1 MKFALIDDHQ
11 MVREGFKALIEEEEP
26 DWQVSFEASSYSECL
41 QNLGDID
48 IDCFVIDISLPDRNG
63 LEVSQLIGEKLPS
76 AKRIIL
82 SMYEEKSYIQRAL
95 DLGVDAYLSKRDA
108 AEELITAIHSIFKN
122 QLFLSPSI
130 NTHFLKPQKTDSVLN
145 KLTPR
150 ELEVFKLL
158 AQGFNAKQ
166 VSQVI
171 DIMPKTA
178 HVHRASIMSKLNLT
192 SQIQITKLAL
202 EKGVILI
209 DDIG

>member
-48 IDCFVIDISLPDRNG
+48 IDCCVIDISLPDRNG
-63 LEVSQLIGEKLPS
+63 LEVAELIGEKLPG
-76 AKRIIL
+76 ARRIIL

-95 DLGVDAYLSKRDA
+95 DIGVDAYLSKRDA

-209 DDIG
+209 DEIG

>member
-76 AKRIIL
+76 ARRIIL

-95 DLGVDAYLSKRDA
+95 DIGVDAYLSKRDA

-130 NTHFLKPQKTDSVLN
+130 NTHFLKPQKTDSILN

-209 DDIG
+209 DEIG

>member
-63 LEVSQLIGEKLPS
+63 LEVSQQIGKKLPS

-130 NTHFLKPQKTDSVLN
+130 NTHFLKPQKADSILN

-202 EKGVILI
+202 EQGVILI

>member
-11 MVREGFKALIEEEEP
+11 MVREGFKALIEEEDP

-41 QNLGDID
+41 HKIDDID

-63 LEVSQLIGEKLPS
+63 LEVAQLIGKKLPS
-76 AKRIIL
+76 ARRIIL

-108 AEELITAIHSIFKN
+108 AEELITAIHSIVKN

-130 NTHFLKPQKTDSVLN
+130 NTHFLKPQKTDNVLN
-145 KLTPR
+145 KLTRR

-166 VSQVI
+166 ISQVI

>member
-63 LEVSQLIGEKLPS
+63 LEISQLIGKKLPS

-209 DDIG
+209 DEIG

>member
-41 QNLGDID
+41 QNLDDID

-63 LEVSQLIGEKLPS
+63 LEVSQLIGNKLPS

>member
-76 AKRIIL
+76 ARRIIL

-95 DLGVDAYLSKRDA
+95 DIGVDAYLSKRDA

-130 NTHFLKPQKTDSVLN
+130 NTHFLKPQKTDCVLN

-202 EKGVILI
+202 EKGIILI
-209 DDIG
+209 DEIG

>member
-63 LEVSQLIGEKLPS
+63 LEVSQLIGKKLPS

-130 NTHFLKPQKTDSVLN
+130 NTYFLKPQKTDSVLN

>member
-63 LEVSQLIGEKLPS
+63 LEVAELIGEKLPS
-76 AKRIIL
+76 ARRIIL

-95 DLGVDAYLSKRDA
+95 DIGVDAYLSKRDA

-130 NTHFLKPQKTDSVLN
+130 NTHFLKPQKTDSILN

>member
-11 MVREGFKALIEEEEP
+11 MVREGFKALIEEEDP

-63 LEVSQLIGEKLPS
+63 LEVSQLIGKKLPS

-202 EKGVILI
+202 EQGVILI

>member
-11 MVREGFKALIEEEEP
+11 MVREGFKALIEEEDP

-63 LEVSQLIGEKLPS
+63 LEVSQLIGKKLPS

-209 DDIG
+209 DDIA

>member
-11 MVREGFKALIEEEEP
+11 MVREGFKALIEEEDP

-63 LEVSQLIGEKLPS
+63 LEVSQLIGNKLPS

-108 AEELITAIHSIFKN
+108 AEELITAIHSIFKS

-130 NTHFLKPQKTDSVLN
+130 NTHFLKPQKTDTVLN

>member
-63 LEVSQLIGEKLPS
+63 LEVSQLIGKKLPS

-130 NTHFLKPQKTDSVLN
+130 NTHFLKPQKADSILN
-145 KLTPR
+145 KLTLR

-202 EKGVILI
+202 EQGVILI

>member
-209 DDIG
+209 DDIA

>member
-11 MVREGFKALIEEEEP
+11 MVREGFKALIEEEDP

-76 AKRIIL
+76 ARRIIL

-95 DLGVDAYLSKRDA
+95 DIGVDAYLSKRDA

-166 VSQVI
+166 VSQQI

-209 DDIG
+209 DEIG

>member
-11 MVREGFKALIEEEEP
+11 MVREGFKALIEEEDP

-41 QNLGDID
+41 HKIDDID

-76 AKRIIL
+76 ARRIIL

-95 DLGVDAYLSKRDA
+95 DIGVDAYLSKRDA
-108 AEELITAIHSIFKN
+108 AEELITAIHSVFKN

-130 NTHFLKPQKTDSVLN
+130 NTHFLKPQKTDNVLN
-145 KLTPR
+145 KLTRR

-166 VSQVI
+166 ISQVI
-171 DIMPKTA
+171 DIIPKTA

-209 DDIG
+209 DEIG

>member
-11 MVREGFKALIEEEEP
+11 MVREGFKALIEEEDP

-76 AKRIIL
+76 ARRIIL

-95 DLGVDAYLSKRDA
+95 DIGVDAYLSKRDA

>member
-11 MVREGFKALIEEEEP
+11 MVREGFKALIEEEDP

-63 LEVSQLIGEKLPS
+63 LEVSQLIGKKLPS

>member
-11 MVREGFKALIEEEEP
+11 MVREGFKALIEEEDP

-63 LEVSQLIGEKLPS
+63 LEVSQLIGNKLPS

-130 NTHFLKPQKTDSVLN
+130 NTYFLKPQKTDSVLN

>member
-11 MVREGFKALIEEEEP
+11 MVREGFRALIEEEDP
-26 DWQVSFEASSYSECL
+26 DWQVSFEASSYNECL

-48 IDCFVIDISLPDRNG
+48 IDCCVIDISLPDRNG
-63 LEVSQLIGEKLPS
+63 LEVAELIGEKLPN
-76 AKRIIL
+76 ARRIIL

-178 HVHRASIMSKLNLT
+178 HVHRASIMNKLNLT

>member
-76 AKRIIL
+76 ARRIIL

-95 DLGVDAYLSKRDA
+95 DIGVDAYLSKRDA

-130 NTHFLKPQKTDSVLN
+130 NTHFLKPQKTDCVLN

-209 DDIG
+209 DEIG

>member
-11 MVREGFKALIEEEEP
+11 MVREGFKALIEEEDP

-63 LEVSQLIGEKLPS
+63 LEVSQLIGNKLPS

>member
-11 MVREGFKALIEEEEP
+11 MVREGFKALIEEEDP
-26 DWQVSFEASSYSECL
+26 DWHVTFEASNYKECFN
-41 QNLGDID
+41 NLAGIEA
-48 IDCFVIDISLPDRNG
+48 DCCVIDISLPDRNG
-63 LEVSQLIGEKLPS
+63 LEVAHLIGEKLPN
-76 AKRIIL
+76 AKRVIL

-108 AEELITAIHSIFKN
+108 AGELITAIHAIVKN

-130 NTHFLKPQKTDSVLN
+130 NTHFLKPQKTISALN

-150 ELEVFKLL
+150 ELEIFKLL

-166 VSQVI
+166 ISQVI

-192 SQIQITKLAL
+192 SQIQVTKLAL
-202 EKGVILI
+202 EEGVILI

>member
-11 MVREGFKALIEEEEP
+11 MVREGFKALIEEEDP
-26 DWQVSFEASSYSECL
+26 DWQVCFEASSYSECL

-76 AKRIIL
+76 ARRIIL

-95 DLGVDAYLSKRDA
+95 DIGVDAYLSKRDA

-130 NTHFLKPQKTDSVLN
+130 NTHFLKTQKTDSVLN

-178 HVHRASIMSKLNLT
+178 HVHRASIMNKLNLT

-209 DDIG
+209 DEIG

>member
-11 MVREGFKALIEEEEP
+11 MVREGFKALIEEEDP

-63 LEVSQLIGEKLPS
+63 LEISQLIGKKLPS

-202 EKGVILI
+202 EQGVILI

>member
-63 LEVSQLIGEKLPS
+63 LEVSQLIGKKLPS

-95 DLGVDAYLSKRDA
+95 DIGVDAYLSKRDA
-108 AEELITAIHSIFKN
+108 AEELITAIHSVFKN

-202 EKGVILI
+202 EQGVILI

>member
-11 MVREGFKALIEEEEP
+11 MVREGFKALIEEEDP

-63 LEVSQLIGEKLPS
+63 LEVSQLIGNKLPS
-76 AKRIIL
+76 ANLIML

>member
-11 MVREGFKALIEEEEP
+11 MVREGFKALIEEEDP

-41 QNLGDID
+41 HKIDDID

-63 LEVSQLIGEKLPS
+63 LEVAQLIGKKLPS
-76 AKRIIL
+76 ARRIIL

-108 AEELITAIHSIFKN
+108 AEELITAIHSVFKN

-130 NTHFLKPQKTDSVLN
+130 NTHFLKPQKADSVLN

-166 VSQVI
+166 ISQVI

-202 EKGVILI
+202 KKGVILI
-209 DDIG
+209 DEIG

>member
-63 LEVSQLIGEKLPS
+63 LEVSQLIGKKLPS

-202 EKGVILI
+202 EQGVILI

>member
-108 AEELITAIHSIFKN
+108 VEELITAIHSIFKN

>member
-11 MVREGFKALIEEEEP
+11 MVREGFKALIEEEDP
-26 DWQVSFEASSYSECL
+26 DWQVTFEASSYNECL
-41 QNLGDID
+41 HNIGDV
-48 IDCFVIDISLPDRNG
+48 DCCVIDISLPDRNG
-63 LEVSQLIGEKLPS
+63 LEVAQLIGDKLPC

-108 AEELITAIHSIFKN
+108 AGELITAIHSIVEN

-130 NTHFLKPQKTDSVLN
+130 NTHFLKPQKTDSVLD

-150 ELEVFKLL
+150 ELEIFKLL

-178 HVHRASIMSKLNLT
+178 HVHRANIMSKLNLT
-192 SQIQITKLAL
+192 SQIQVTKLAL

-209 DDIG
+209 DEIG

>member
-41 QNLGDID
+41 QNLDDID

-130 NTHFLKPQKTDSVLN
+130 NTHFLKPQKTDTVLN

-209 DDIG
+209 DDIA

>member
-11 MVREGFKALIEEEEP
+11 MVRDGFKALIEEEEP

-76 AKRIIL
+76 ARRIIL

-95 DLGVDAYLSKRDA
+95 DIGVDAYLSKRDA

-166 VSQVI
+166 VSQQI

-209 DDIG
+209 DEIG

>member
-11 MVREGFKALIEEEEP
+11 MVREGFKALIEEEDP

-209 DDIG
+209 DDIA

>member
-26 DWQVSFEASSYSECL
+26 DWQVSFEASSCSECL

-76 AKRIIL
+76 ARRIIL

-95 DLGVDAYLSKRDA
+95 DIGVDAYLSKRDA

>member
-76 AKRIIL
+76 ARRIIL

-95 DLGVDAYLSKRDA
+95 DIGVDAYLSKRDA

>member
-76 AKRIIL
+76 ARRIIL

-95 DLGVDAYLSKRDA
+95 DIGVDAYLSKRDA

-192 SQIQITKLAL
+192 SQIQTTKLAL